1 MRIRIAHQTL
11 YRYERP
17 ASGIIQILRLTPRN
31 HEGQYVVNW
40 RIEISED
47 CVLDGK
53 EDAFG
58 NVVHSFTT
66 DRRCD
71 SLRVMVEGEV
81 ETHEMTGI
89 VRNAVERF
97 PPTLFLRDTPLTL
110 ADADIA
116 AMAARCRAEA
126 DGDALRT
133 MHGLMLFLNKEMTFD
148 TDPTNAGTTAIES
161 FALRRGVC
169 QDFSHIFIAA
179 SRSLG
184 IPARYIG
191 GYLRRADGVALQ
203 SAGHAWAEAYL
214 PDLGWVAFDPT
225 NAICATESHV
235 RVAVGLDYLG
245 AAPVRGTRAGGGM
258 EGLDVTIRVE
268 QAERQTQS

>member
-1 MRIRIAHQTL
+1 MRIRIAHETL

-31 HEGQYVVNW
+31 HEGQYVLNW

-47 CVLDGK
+47 CVLDDK

-58 NVVHSFTT
+58 NVVHNFTT
-66 DRRCD
+66 DRKCD
-71 SLRVMVEGEV
+71 TLRVMVEGEV
-81 ETHEMTGI
+81 ETHETTGI
-89 VRNAVERF
+89 VRNALERF
-97 PPTLFLRDTPLTL
+97 PPTLFLRDTELTL

-116 AMAARCRAEA
+116 AMAAQRRAEA
-126 DGDALRT
+126 DGDVLRT

-148 TDPTNAGTTAIES
+148 TDPTHAGTTAIES
-161 FALRRGVC
+161 FA
-169 QDFSHIFIAA
+169 
-179 SRSLG
+179 
-184 IPARYIG
+184 
-191 GYLRRADGVALQ
+191 DGVALQ
-203 SAGHAWAEAYL
+203 GAGHAWAEAYV
-214 PDLGWVAFDPT
+214 PNLGWVAFDPT
-225 NAICATESHV
+225 NAVCATEAHV

-268 QAERQTQS
+268 QAERQMQS